1 MKISRTF
8 KGLMLTLLASC
19 GLAQAGTVTI
29 ESWRVDDKTL
39 WETVLIPAFQRKH
52 PDVQVKFAPT
62 PPTEYDSSLT
72 ARLAGGT
79 AGDLIVCE
87 SGGCVSAHDGSPLL
101 YNRAKPLQKSL
112 ICAGPT
118 LYDALIA
125 RMREVTFPYQPR

>member
-1 MKISRTF
+1 MSLV
-8 KGLMLTLLASC
+8 GSGAYDAMVSA
-19 GLAQAGTVTI
+19 
-29 ESWRVDDKTL
+29 
-39 WETVLIPAFQRKH
+39 
-52 PDVQVKFAPT
+52 APK
-62 PPTEYDSSLT
+62 YDWDI
-72 ARLAGGT
+72 A